1 MTSWLECGQ
10 RFELER
16 VLDAPQTPA
25 WWFIGGSAVHTATE
39 MLDKGEVLSPELA
52 WNEAWRE
59 ATNYLGADES
69 AIRAGGRK
77 SNEWPNKEDR
87 SWWEHHGPLFTKSW
101 FDWMAHKRAS
111 GWSLLQVP
119 IAGDPAAVEVAF
131 TMTMN
136 DEVVVKGFVD
146 RVMVDSNGQV
156 VVVDLKTGSRPPK
169 SSLQLAVYA
178 LGIAQTLDIVP
189 ALGGY
194 WMARKADIDVLHA
207 LSHLD
212 EAMVGSWFAKA
223 KHGIEAE
230 IFIPRVT
237 ELCTACTVAQFCPAV
252 GGDKNLLTRV
262 STSS

>member
-16 VLDAPQTPA
+16 VLGAPQDLA
-25 WWFIGGSAVHTATE
+25 WWFIGGNAVHTATE

-87 SWWEHHGPLFTKSW
+87 SWWEHHGPLFTQSW

-131 TMTMN
+131 TMTLS
-136 DEVVVKGFVD
+136 DEVIVKGYVD
-146 RVMVDSNGQV
+146 RVMVDPNGQV

-178 LGIAQTLDIVP
+178 LGIAQTLDITP
-189 ALGGY
+189 TLGGY
-194 WMARKADIDVLHA
+194 WMARKADIDMLHT
-207 LSHLD
+207 LTHLD
-212 EAMVGSWFAKA
+212 EALVGSWFAKA
-223 KHGIEAE
+223 KHGIESE

-237 ELCTACTVAQFCPAV
+237 ELCTSCTVAKYCPAV
-252 GGDKNLLTRV
+252 GGDKDLLTRV
-262 STSS
+262 STTS